1 MPVMKVLV
9 IGGGGREH
17 AIAWR
22 LSQSPRVTELFC
34 APGNPGTASLATN
47 VALAADDV
55 DGLLSFAQKE
65 RVDFTVVG
73 PEIPL
78 VKGVVDLFTKHDLKI
93 FGPTQSAARLEGSKV
108 FMKEMLVKAG
118 IPTAHYK
125 TFTDAASA
133 IAHLDGAEFPLVIKA
148 DGLAAGKGV
157 LVTGDKM
164 EARDFINATMGKKV
178 FGDSGDTIIIEQ
190 FLPGEEASYIVVA
203 DGADFVSLAS
213 AQDHK
218 RVFDGDKGPNTGGM
232 GAYSPAP
239 VVTNEVD
246 EKIRRKVIAPLIKTM
261 REEGCPFTGFLYA
274 GIMVSNGE
282 PYVLEFNVRL
292 GDPEAQPL
300 MFRYHGDLLTLLEAA
315 AAGNVA
321 GVTPEWKNDAAVC
334 VVIAS
339 GGYPG
344 DFTKGFP
351 IEGLNAEAENV
362 VVFHA
367 GSKTE
372 GDKTVT
378 SGGRVLG
385 VTAGGATIEEAAK
398 RAYQRAAAIK
408 FEGMY
413 YRKDI
418 AHRAINRK

>member
-1 MPVMKVLV
+1 MPVMKLLV
-9 IGGGGREH
+9 IGGGGREL

-22 LSQSPRVTELFC
+22 LSQSPRVTKIFC
-34 APGNPGTASLATN
+34 APGNPGTASIATN
-47 VALAADDV
+47 VAVAADDV
-55 DGLLSFAQKE
+55 EGLFAFARKE
-65 RVDFTVVG
+65 RIDFTVVG

-78 VKGVVDLFTKHDLKI
+78 VKGVVDLFTKNGLKI

-125 TFTDAASA
+125 AFTDAASA
-133 IAHLDGAEFPLVIKA
+133 IAHLDAAEFPLVIKA

-157 LVTGDKM
+157 LVTDSKE
-164 EARDFINATMGKKV
+164 EAREFINAAMGKKV
-178 FGDSGDTIIIEQ
+178 FGDSGDTIIIER

-203 DGADFVSLAS
+203 DGTSFVPLAS

-218 RVFDGDKGPNTGGM
+218 RIFDGDTGPNTGGM

-239 VVTNEVD
+239 VVTKEVD

-300 MFRYHGDLLTLLEAA
+300 MFRYHGDLLALLEAA
-315 AAGNVA
+315 VAGNVA
-321 GVTPEWKNDAAVC
+321 SVTPEWKNDAAVC

-339 GGYPG
+339 RGYPAE
-344 DFTKGFP
+344 FEKGFP
-351 IEGLNAEAENV
+351 IDGLNAEAENV

-367 GSKTE
+367 GTKAE
-372 GDKTVT
+372 GGRTVT
-378 SGGRVLG
+378 AGGRVLG
-385 VTAGGATIEEAAK
+385 VTAAGSTIEEAAK
-398 RAYQRAAAIK
+398 LAYKRAAAIK
-408 FEGMY
+408 FKDMF

>member
-1 MPVMKVLV
+1 MKVLV

-22 LSQSPRVTELFC
+22 LSQSPRVTKLFC
-34 APGNPGTASLATN
+34 APGNPGTASIAAN
-47 VALAADDV
+47 VPVAADDV
-55 DGLLSFAQKE
+55 EGLLAFAQKE
-65 RVDFTVVG
+65 RIDFTVVG

-78 VKGVVDLFTKHDLKI
+78 VKGVVNLFQKNGLKI

-125 TFTDAASA
+125 AFTSAASA
-133 IAHLDGAEFPLVIKA
+133 IAYLETAPFPLVIKA

-157 LVTGDKM
+157 LVTGDKT
-164 EARDFINATMGKKV
+164 EAEIFISATMEFGA

-203 DGADFVSLAS
+203 DGADFVPLAS

-218 RVFDGDKGPNTGGM
+218 RIFDGDKGPNTGGM

-239 VVTNEVD
+239 VVTKEVD

-315 AAGNVA
+315 VAGNVMS
-321 GVTPEWKNDAAVC
+321 VTPQWKNDAAVC

-339 GGYPG
+339 DGYPG
-344 DFTKGFP
+344 DFAKGFP
-351 IEGLNAEAENV
+351 IEGLNADAENV

-367 GSKTE
+367 GTKLE
-372 GDKTVT
+372 GGKIVT
-378 SGGRVLG
+378 AGGRVLG
-385 VTAGGATIEEAAK
+385 VTAGGSTIEEAVR
-398 RAYQRAAAIK
+398 RAYERAATIK
-408 FEGMY
+408 FKDMF

>member
-1 MPVMKVLV
+1 MKVLI

-22 LSQSPRVTELFC
+22 LGQSPRVTKLFC
-34 APGNPGTASLATN
+34 APGNPGTAPIADN
-47 VALAADDV
+47 VALAADDLA
-55 DGLLSFAQKE
+55 GLLAFAQKE
-65 RVDFTVVG
+65 RIDFTVVG
-73 PEIPL
+73 PEAPL
-78 VKGVVDLFTKHDLKI
+78 VKGVVDLFSKNGLKI
-93 FGPTQSAARLEGSKV
+93 FGPSQSAARLEGSKV

-125 TFTDAASA
+125 TFADPASA
-133 IAHLDGAEFPLVIKA
+133 ISHLDTAEFPLVIKA

-157 LVTGDKM
+157 LVTNDKV
-164 EARDFINATMGKKV
+164 EAQEFINATMGQKV
-178 FGDSGDTIIIEQ
+178 FGASGDTIIIEQ

-203 DGADFVSLAS
+203 DGKNFVPLAS

-239 VVTNEVD
+239 VVTKEVD
-246 EKIRRKVIAPLIKTM
+246 EKIRRKVVAPLLKAM
-261 REEGCPFTGFLYA
+261 GQEGCPFTGFLYA

-315 AAGNVA
+315 VAGNVA
-321 GVTPEWKNDAAVC
+321 AVTPAWRNDAAVC

-344 DFTKGFP
+344 DFAKGFP
-351 IEGLNAEAENV
+351 IEGLDAEAENV

-367 GSKTE
+367 GTKRE
-372 GDKTVT
+372 GGKTVT
-378 SGGRVLG
+378 AGGRVLG
-385 VTAGGATIEEAAK
+385 VTAGGATIEEATK
-398 RAYQRAAAIK
+398 RAYARAATIK
-408 FEGMY
+408 FEKMF

-418 AHRAINRK
+418 AHRAINRQ